1 VAAYSKIIPENMMS
15 LIVNANEDLN
25 AIYMGA
31 INETAYD
38 GEFVWVNMATNDPQT
53 ADG

>member
-1 VAAYSKIIPENMMS
+1 MCAYHGIIPENMMS

-38 GEFVWVNMATNDPQT
+38 GEFVWVNMTTNDPET